1 MWHQKILLVMTCVNV
16 FLEPTNSQKCQSSA
30 RTCVKSKYRSHDGSC
45 NNIENPSWGTP
56 FSKYGRLLPPKYGDG
71 ISSLT
76 LSRTGK
82 ALPNPRS
89 LSIAIYPDIPYTDRW
104 FTLNAMQF
112 GQIVVHDMSL
122 TVLSNVPAVCCSESG
137 KMLDPGARPSHCLPI
152 DLPVNDPVY
161 SPANQT
167 CMGFI
172 RTTTDRDLNCVGG
185 SQPAEQL
192 SQVTS
197 FLDLSLVYGNNVEV
211 NNQIRTFQNG
221 LLRTETRGGQ
231 QWPIRSTNISFDC
244 TLRNQND
251 ACYFNTDDRINQ
263 NPQLTLLQVILYR
276 EHNRVA
282 AQLKKLNAHWNDETI
297 HQETRKIVIS
307 EYVYI
312 CYYEWL
318 PLMLGG
324 EVLYKNKILYNSPG
338 QIHDYNGKINPAV
351 LNEHAIAA
359 FKHFHSLIA
368 GRLDIVSESRTVQQS
383 IQLRDWYFDPQVLE
397 NGDNFNG
404 LTRGLCTQHQMA
416 SDRYHD
422 KGVTNY
428 LFSTGGLGLDLK
440 ATDIQRNR
448 DHGLAS
454 YNELRKLCGLR
465 RAKEFKDFLDVI
477 PKEHVSLLEKHYEH
491 PDDVDLIVGGSLERD
506 IPGAL
511 VGPTFHYIIL
521 KQFYRTRVADRF
533 WFEND
538 QFTREQLKEIR
549 KASISRLM
557 CDNSNI
563 KYMQRKGFVR
573 ISQGFSFQ

>member
-16 FLEPTNSQKCQSSA
+16 FLEPTNSQKCQASA

-45 NNIENPSWGTP
+45 NNIENPLWGTP

-82 ALPNPRS
+82 PLPNPRS
-89 LSIAIYPDIPYTDRW
+89 LSIAIYPDIPYTDRL

-251 ACYFNTDDRINQ
+251 ACYFNSYFFMTKKRSIVNDNDDVMTKLIRA
-263 NPQLTLLQVILYR
+263 PVIIITFLSVENGIY
-276 EHNRVA
+276 E
-282 AQLKKLNAHWNDETI
+282 
-297 HQETRKIVIS
+297 IS
-307 EYVYI
+307 STSSH
-312 CYYEWL
+312 L
-318 PLMLGG
+318 FF
-324 EVLYKNKILYNSPG
+324 S
-338 QIHDYNGKINPAV
+338 
-351 LNEHAIAA
+351 
-359 FKHFHSLIA
+359 
-368 GRLDIVSESRTVQQS
+368 IVSESRTLQQS

-404 LTRGLCTQHQMA
+404 LARGLCTQHQMA

-440 ATDIQRNR
+440 AIDIQRNR

-491 PDDVDLIVGGSLERD
+491 PDDVDLIVGGSLETD

-511 VGPTFHYIIL
+511 VGPTFHCIIL

-573 ISQGFSFQ
+573 ISQGNPLENCGELPSINLSLWKGV